1 MRKTIIAT
9 ALILIALAVSCN
21 LDSSQ
26 GIYQKAF
33 YDTPKDDITIQSV
46 LGQIGSELII
56 YGNGDIYRYDGNQ
69 MHLVADM
76 TKYNMEGGYMPFM
89 AADGNV
95 YFSYIEDNGT
105 EDIADDYF
113 RFFRATLSEI
123 RNGLDSD
130 FPETHEVEVSFSND
144 TLSGKK
150 IVKFNGLFNYNMEKT
165 QALFTVEGDNDTATE
180 PDDLITRYGFIN
192 KKTVSGDTITI
203 NGGAEVHAASSIIG
217 DGILRAY
224 VDDPD
229 YELNGKT
236 WTETNVLYTTSSD
249 GTEKHEYKS
258 KDEKKNIDYSD
269 MVFGSDGEYCITL
282 EGELYRVTDLDEPVD
297 QDFTAEQYYRSN
309 NLMLTYEKNG
319 GGYIGYIYEEGIYVR
334 DSGETPVLIDINDDN
349 DFITSC
355 WIGRNGS
362 KYLMATQETGFWVV
376 ELAGAE
382 YADSRVMRFNTE
394 RDGNLSEYL

>member
-1 MRKTIIAT
+1 MRKIVSAA
-9 ALILIALAVSCN
+9 ALILITMAVSCN

-46 LGQIGSELII
+46 LGRIGSELII
-56 YGNGDIYRYDGNQ
+56 YGNGDLYRYDGNQ
-69 MHLVADM
+69 MHLVADI

-89 AADGNV
+89 AADSHV
-95 YFSYIEDNGT
+95 YFSYIDDNDT
-105 EDIADDYF
+105 DDNDDDYF

-123 RNGLDSD
+123 ENGLDSS
-130 FPETHEVEVSFSND
+130 FPGSHEVTASFSN
-144 TLSGKK
+144 SGSSEK
-150 IVKFNGLFNYNMEKT
+150 IVKFNGLFNYDMTKT
-165 QALFTVEGDNDTATE
+165 QVLFTVASDNADASK
-180 PDDLITRYGFIN
+180 PDELITRYGFIN
-192 KKTVSGDTITI
+192 KADVRGSAFTI

-229 YELNGKT
+229 YELNGQT
-236 WTETNVLYTTSSD
+236 WTETNLLYTTNIDGTKAVEHKSSD
-249 GTEKHEYKS
+249 DNNS
-258 KDEKKNIDYSD
+258 IDYSD
-269 MVFGSDGEYCITL
+269 MVFGSDGTYCITL
-282 EGELYRVTDLDEPVD
+282 GGELFSVSNLDDPVD
-297 QDFTAEQYYRSN
+297 QDFIAEQYYRSN
-309 NLMLTYEKNG
+309 NLMLTYGKNG

-334 DSGETPVLIDINDDN
+334 DSGEAPVLVDINDDN

-362 KYLMATQETGFWVV
+362 KYLMATQETGFWVI
-376 ELAGAE
+376 ELAGTD
-382 YADSRVMRFNTE
+382 YADSSVMRFDPE